1 VTAAWIRAWRPDLIV
16 LFGTREDGSAVGTLS
31 IDFAASDHQ
40 QFLDAWRAECRIG
53 LQVLDPKKI
62 TRGITGA

>member
-1 VTAAWIRAWRPDLIV
+1 V